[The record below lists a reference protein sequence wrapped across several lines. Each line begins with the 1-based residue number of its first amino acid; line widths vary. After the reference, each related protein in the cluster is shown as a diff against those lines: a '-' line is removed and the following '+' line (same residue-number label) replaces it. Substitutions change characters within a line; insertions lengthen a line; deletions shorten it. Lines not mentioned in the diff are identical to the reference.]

1 VRWPLALAG
10 VVISAFVVTAFFT
23 SRVTEW
29 LVMTDEMQYVKLAL
43 AIAREGALVPE
54 IHDAFYPSYNQ
65 LYPLLLAPVVGLLDM
80 PDAFRVA
87 HVLNALI
94 MASTAV
100 PAYLLA
106 RELVG
111 SRPAALIAAALTVAV
126 PWMAMAVV
134 LMTEVVGYPAFL
146 WAALAMQR
154 ALAEPSPRRDL
165 IAGAA
170 IVLATLAR
178 TQYVLLALAFPV
190 AVVLHELAFAAGRPG
205 ERRVLLRAAVR
216 RHVVLWGAIVTGLLV
231 SLPLLATGRLSVLL
245 GQYRATA
252 VGDIL
257 PPGVARFAVLHF
269 DLIVVGLGVIPGVLG
284 IGWLLGT
291 LLRPSTKA
299 LHAYAILA
307 AVIGLGLA
315 LQVASFN
322 LRFVNGFIQTRYLV
336 PLAPLLILAAIACLA
351 EPRRRWAGVVVAG
364 IALAFVLP
372 LHPYGPAPSP
382 WFASPDTA
390 FHVVLSGRTQWL
402 GQLLGLGDLRFVDVL
417 RWGTPVLALAL
428 AAVLYRAPRR
438 LALYAVSAPLL
449 VFGVAETV
457 YVLNTITRGPNGAR
471 PVTGGALEGRDW
483 IDRAVP
489 GARAA
494 LMPVP
499 IARAPV
505 PLDQAGY
512 FSQQLWWDTEFWNK
526 AADQVYASE
535 GLESYSAWPKP
546 VMRVDERRGR
556 LIVDDQRRYVVASA
570 SELRFGLRGARTVA
584 NTDVLRLLDVPRPY
598 ALDWSTAGLGVEGA
612 VFGPFQV
619 LLYGDRSAAR
629 RRLAVEVAATP
640 ALERPQAVVL
650 RGGGKV
656 RRVTVAPGTGAVA
669 ALTVCVPAGGR
680 VPVSVSLPGAPRAPG
695 DGPPPALPLHV
706 AAITVTDVPSR
717 AGSRC

>member
-1 VRWPLALAG
+1 MTL
-10 VVISAFVVTAFFT
+10 IAFAVAAFFT

-43 AIAREGALVPE
+43 GIAREGALVPE

-94 MASTAV
+94 MASAAV

-106 RELVG
+106 RELVA

-126 PWMAMAVV
+126 PWMAMAAV

-165 IAGAA
+165 IAGVA

-190 AVVLHELAFAAGRPG
+190 AVVAHELSFALAHPG
-205 ERRVLLRAAVR
+205 QRRALLRAAAR
-216 RHVVLWGAIVTGLLV
+216 RHVVLWGAIGAALLV
-231 SLPLLATGRLSVLL
+231 CVPLLATGRLSVLL
-245 GQYRATA
+245 GQYQATA
-252 VGDIL
+252 AGDIL
-257 PPGVARFAVLHF
+257 PPGVARFALLHF
-269 DLIVVGLGVIPGVLG
+269 DFIVVGLGVVPGVLG
-284 IGWLLGT
+284 LGWLLAT
-291 LLRPSTKA
+291 LVRPGGKG
-299 LHAYAILA
+299 LHAYAVLA
-307 AVIGLGLA
+307 AVIGIGLA

-322 LRFVNGFIQTRYLV
+322 LRFVNGFLQTRYLV

-351 EPRRRWAGVVVAG
+351 EPRRRWAGVLAAG
-364 IALAFVLP
+364 FALALALP
-372 LHPYGPAPSP
+372 LHSYAPAPSP

-402 GQLLGLGDLRFVDVL
+402 GQRLGLDGLTFPELL
-417 RWGTPVLALAL
+417 RWGTPVLGLAL
-428 AAVLYRAPRR
+428 AALLARARPR

-449 VFGVAETV
+449 LFAVAETV
-457 YVLNTITRGPNGAR
+457 YVLNAITRGPNGAR
-471 PVTGGALEGRDW
+471 PVSGGVLEGRDW
-483 IDRAVP
+483 VDRAVP

-494 LMPVP
+494 LMPTP
-499 IARAPV
+499 IAAPPV

-526 AADQVYASE
+526 AADQVYATE

-556 LIVDDQRRYVVASA
+556 LSVDDQRRYVVASQ
-570 SELRFGLRGARTVA
+570 SELRFGLRGARRVA
-584 NTDVLRLLDVPRPY
+584 NTDVLELLDVPRPY
-598 ALDWSTAGLGVEGA
+598 ALDWSTRGLGVEGA
-612 VFGPFQV
+612 VFGDFDV
-619 LLYGDRSAAR
+619 VLYGGRVAER
-629 RRLAVEVAATP
+629 RTLAMEAVPTP
-640 ALERPQAVVL
+640 ALQEPQAVVL
-650 RGGGKV
+650 RSAGRSGRAVV
-656 RRVTVAPGTGAVA
+656 RPGAGARA
-669 ALTVCVPAGGR
+669 TLAVCVPAGGR
-680 VPVSVSLPGAPRAPG
+680 RVVSVTLPQMS
-695 DGPPPALPLHV
+695 PPAQEGAAAPLPVHV
-706 AAITVTDVPSR
+706 TRINAPSPPRDAA
-717 AGSRC
+717 RC